1 MKEPVLIII
10 KPDGMVKSLPGY
22 LLTRLAE
29 TGLNLVAARLVAV
42 SRKLAEEH
50 YKDHRKKFFFEEIV
64 QYLSGKLHKDNKV
77 LALVY
82 YGDAAIQ
89 KARDLTGATSPEAA
103 NPKSIR
109 GSCGRITTKG
119 IYENVLHVSSTRKEC
134 ERELKL
140 WFAPDEIHVKLY
152 KTKVIKGQ
160 DKTKRVWA

>member
-1 MKEPVLIII
+1 
-10 KPDGMVKSLPGY
+10 MVKSLPGY
-22 LLTRLAE
+22 LLTRLSE
-29 TGLNLVAARLVAV
+29 TGLKLIAARVVAV

-64 QYLSGKLHKDNKV
+64 QYLSGRLHGDNKV
-77 LALVY
+77 LAFVY
-82 YGDAAIQ
+82 YGDNAI
-89 KARDLTGATSPEAA
+89 KRARALAGATNPEAA
-103 NPKSIR
+103 DPKSVR

-140 WFAPDEIHVKLY
+140 WFNPDEIYVKLY
-152 KTKVIKGQ
+152 KTKVLKGQ